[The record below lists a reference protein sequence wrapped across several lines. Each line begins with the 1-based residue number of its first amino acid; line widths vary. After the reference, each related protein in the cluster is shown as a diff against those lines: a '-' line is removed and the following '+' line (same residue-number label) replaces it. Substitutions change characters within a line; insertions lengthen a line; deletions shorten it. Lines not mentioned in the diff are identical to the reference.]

1 MSNCRA
7 VLIVED
13 EPAIREV
20 LVTLIETEGYHVLFA
35 EDGIRAMEVMASMP
49 QPALVLLDLMMPR
62 MSGWDVLKAMRID
75 DHLATIPVIVT
86 SAVVPH
92 KITGANDILKKPYD
106 LDTLL
111 RLIRKY
117 CSDSSLL
124 TESKN
129 ETDHK

>member
-1 MSNCRA
+1 MSKCRA
-7 VLIVED
+7 ILVVED
-13 EPAIREV
+13 EPSIREI
-20 LVTLIETEGYHVLFA
+20 LVTLIETEGYLVLSA
-35 EDGIRAMEVMASMP
+35 EDGVRAMEVMATMP

-62 MSGWDVLKAMRID
+62 MSGWDVLKEMRIA

-86 SAVVPH
+86 SAVVAH

-106 LDTLL
+106 LDALL

-124 TESKN
+124 AAPKN
-129 ETDHK
+129 EIDHK